1 MTLLIQEVRWG
12 GEGSGMS
19 LLYSGQMGDQLK
31 RDHNNDNEGGLE
43 FDCEDVEV
51 LEITV
56 VVLVLKKKI
65 VGTSH

>member
-1 MTLLIQEVRWG
+1 
-12 GEGSGMS
+12 MS

-43 FDCEDVEV
+43 LDCEDIEV

-56 VVLVLKKKI
+56 VVLVLKKK
-65 VGTSH
+65 